1 MGAVEE
7 SSVTLYIIN
16 VRLMFAI
23 LVFSGK
29 ENVYLLLSSMVHV
42 YVYDFLICFFFL
54 FQLKERPSSALLY
67 DDVNSSFK

>member
-42 YVYDFLICFFFL
+42 YVYDFLICFFNFNKRKDH
-54 FQLKERPSSALLY
+54 QLY
-67 DDVNSSFK
+67 YMMM